1 MEIASLPGPDRTIS
15 DEDIRNRHMI
25 SRRYRNRRIGDF
37 LKELK
42 LIEGR
47 NTGIP
52 TILRAMQQNGSK
64 PPVFETDIE
73 RTYFTVILAVQD
85 KFLPASSQKPERRV
99 RKRRNISEIKDLILA
114 TLSQRSPL
122 SSSELAEAM
131 GYTKVTDTV
140 GKAIRELIGEH
151 KIEYIDSEN
160 LRSRYQKLRLTK
172 N

>member
-1 MEIASLPGPDRTIS
+1 M
-15 DEDIRNRHMI
+15 
-25 SRRYRNRRIGDF
+25 
-37 LKELK
+37 
-42 LIEGR
+42 
-47 NTGIP
+47 
-52 TILRAMQQNGSK
+52 RAMQQNGSK
-64 PPVFETDIE
+64 PPVFETDME

-99 RKRRNISEIKDLILA
+99 KKRRNISEIKDLILA

-151 KIEYIDSEN
+151 KIEYINSEN

>member
-1 MEIASLPGPDRTIS
+1 M
-15 DEDIRNRHMI
+15 
-25 SRRYRNRRIGDF
+25 
-37 LKELK
+37 
-42 LIEGR
+42 
-47 NTGIP
+47 
-52 TILRAMQQNGSK
+52 
-64 PPVFETDIE
+64 
-73 RTYFTVILAVQD
+73 
-85 KFLPASSQKPERRV
+85 
-99 RKRRNISEIKDLILA
+99 RKRRSISEIKDLILS

-131 GYTKVTDTV
+131 RYTKVTDTV